1 MLSVMTNCAEEF
13 NTEPDVLKYQ
23 IVVSDV
29 QRIKIG
35 FWDRRDRQLLLTGW
49 AEQRSLRRC
58 DTMVRSEWY
67 DG

>member
-29 QRIKIG
+29 HRIKIG
-35 FWDRRDRQLLLTGW
+35 FWDRKGI
-49 AEQRSLRRC
+49 
-58 DTMVRSEWY
+58 
-67 DG
+67 DGSF